1 MSKIIIADLSID
13 ELLHVNDN
21 EQKMINGGGG
31 VGGGGTGGSG
41 LSNKGTP
48 DKLFPVITR
57 DFSLDQ

>member
-13 ELLHVNDN
+13 EVLHVNDN
-21 EQKMINGGGG
+21 EQKMING

-41 LSNKGTP
+41 LSNKRTP